1 MIELEKRKTRMEFE
15 QINSILKELYKWMSC
30 FVHFKEKGLFLF
42 VQEDAAKLIQRLKEV
57 GDLIKKDKEDRTKK
71 VEILKTKMDEEDLE
85 FFSENLAEIDK
96 GMHHIMEIS
105 GFMLQNMSEQM
116 SMVVAQTLL
125 PSYAVTLLDVSN
137 KKDYEILDSVCF
149 ICDCMEHGNEALFNQ
164 IVGQAGPKFI
174 ELIQFA
180 GKDKEE
186 INYDLMQSCVWGL
199 GCIAKR
205 LPHGKYPYLQETV

>member
-1 MIELEKRKTRMEFE
+1 M
-15 QINSILKELYKWMSC
+15 
-30 FVHFKEKGLFLF
+30 
-42 VQEDAAKLIQRLKEV
+42 KEV
-57 GDLIKKDKEDRTKK
+57 GDLIKVDKEDRTKK

-186 INYDLMQSCVWGL
+186 INYDLLQSCIWGL

-205 LPHGKYPYLQETV
+205 QPHGTYPYLQETV